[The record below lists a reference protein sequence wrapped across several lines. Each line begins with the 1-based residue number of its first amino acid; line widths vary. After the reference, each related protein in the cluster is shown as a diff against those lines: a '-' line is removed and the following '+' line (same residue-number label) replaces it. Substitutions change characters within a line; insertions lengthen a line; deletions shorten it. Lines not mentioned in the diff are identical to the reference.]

1 MLSRIKE
8 ENNKSS
14 IYTMKKYRLQ
24 EGLAWI
30 CFKCKKKILSTED
43 IVWYE
48 RRLYHQKCALTLLEK
63 LKRKLF
69 GGKK

>member
-1 MLSRIKE
+1 
-8 ENNKSS
+8 
-14 IYTMKKYRLQ
+14 MKKYRLQ